1 MINYYIRIKADMR
14 QYIVSSY
21 GQKLNPLTLV
31 VFLAIFSPFN
41 KCISNIV
48 PIHMRSMTYNNS
60 SNVNIGSYTFTS
72 VEYKVTKKKAN
83 ITLIKIIN
91 SQSR

>member
-1 MINYYIRIKADMR
+1 
-14 QYIVSSY
+14 
-21 GQKLNPLTLV
+21 
-31 VFLAIFSPFN
+31 
-41 KCISNIV
+41 
-48 PIHMRSMTYNNS
+48 MRSMTYNNS